1 LRETLT
7 PRCALVAPCSN
18 SCVQFVKMLDYTGL
32 GASTRLA
39 RDVLAEAPGQV
50 VGFFT
55 GTGRLPGPP
64 QPKPHG
70 MDPTQF

>member
-1 LRETLT
+1 
-7 PRCALVAPCSN
+7 
-18 SCVQFVKMLDYTGL
+18 MLDYTGL